1 LNNRALDLNQSI
13 NWLKAGKVLIH
24 PTESIWGLG
33 CDALNESAINL
44 IFKLKKRP
52 LNKSLIVLAE
62 SYFSIKEFVTSL
74 NPDQEKLLNKKW
86 PGPYTFLFTYN
97 KNLPSHLMNETGKI
111 AIRVSNHL
119 PLKNL
124 LKAYKG
130 FMVSTSANFS
140 GQSNINCPNKI
151 LETFANDDIAYYDE
165 SLGDQSKPS
174 QIIDLETGII
184 IRE

>member
-1 LNNRALDLNQSI
+1 MNNRALDLNQSI

>member
-1 LNNRALDLNQSI
+1 MNSKALDLNHSI
-13 NWLKAGKVLIH
+13 NWLRAGKVLVH

-33 CDALNESAINL
+33 CDALNESAINI

-52 LNKSLIVLAE
+52 LNKNLILLVD
-62 SYFSIKEFVTSL
+62 SYFSIKDFVINL
-74 NPDQEKLLNKKW
+74 NSNQEKLINEKW

-97 KNLPSHLMNETGKI
+97 KNLPSHLMNDTGKI

-119 PLKNL
+119 PIKRL
-124 LKAYKG
+124 LECHKG
-130 FMVSTSANFS
+130 YMVSTSANFS
-140 GQSNINCPNKI
+140 GKPNINCPKKI
-151 LETFANDDIAYYDE
+151 LKTFANDDMAYYDE
-165 SLGDQSKPS
+165 SLGNQSKPS

>member
-1 LNNRALDLNQSI
+1 MNNKALDLNQSI
-13 NWLKAGKVLIH
+13 NWLKAGKVLVH

-33 CDALNESAINL
+33 CDALNESAIDL
-44 IFKLKKRP
+44 IFKLKQRP
-52 LNKSLIVLAE
+52 LNKSLILLAE
-62 SYFSIKEFVTSL
+62 SYFTIKEFVTSL
-74 NPDQEKLLNKKW
+74 NPDQEKLLNEKW
-86 PGPYTFLFTYN
+86 PGPHTFLFTYN

-119 PLKNL
+119 PVKNL
-124 LKAYKG
+124 LKVYKG
-130 FMVSTSANFS
+130 FIVSTSANFS

-165 SLGDQSKPS
+165 SLGEQLKPS

>member
-1 LNNRALDLNQSI
+1 MNNKALDLNQSI
-13 NWLKAGKVLIH
+13 NWLKAGKVLVH

-33 CDALNESAINL
+33 CDALNESAINI
-44 IFKLKKRP
+44 IFKLKQRP
-52 LNKSLIVLAE
+52 LNKSLILLAE
-62 SYFSIKEFVTSL
+62 SYFTIKEFVTSL
-74 NPDQEKLLNKKW
+74 NPDQEKLLNEKW
-86 PGPYTFLFTYN
+86 PGPHTFLFTYN

-119 PLKNL
+119 PVKNL
-124 LKAYKG
+124 LKVYKG

-165 SLGDQSKPS
+165 SLGEQLKPS

>member
-1 LNNRALDLNQSI
+1 MNNKALDLNQSI
-13 NWLKAGKVLIH
+13 NWLKAGKVLVH

-62 SYFSIKEFVTSL
+62 SYFSIKKFVTSL
-74 NPDQEKLLNKKW
+74 NPDQEKLLNEKW

-97 KNLPSHLMNETGKI
+97 KNLPDHLMNETGKI

-119 PLKNL
+119 PLKYL

-130 FMVSTSANFS
+130 FMISTSANFS

-165 SLGDQSKPS
+165 LLGDQLKPS
-174 QIIDLETGII
+174 QIIDLETGIT

>member
-1 LNNRALDLNQSI
+1 MNNEALDLNQSI
-13 NWLKAGKVLIH
+13 NWLKAGKVLVH
-24 PTESIWGLG
+24 PTESIWGFG
-33 CDALNESAINL
+33 CDALNESAIDL
-44 IFKLKKRP
+44 IFKLKQRP

-62 SYFSIKEFVTSL
+62 SYFSIKKFVTSL
-74 NPDQEKLLNKKW
+74 NPDQEKLLNEKW

-97 KNLPSHLMNETGKI
+97 KNLPDHLMNETGKI

-119 PLKNL
+119 PLKYL

-165 SLGDQSKPS
+165 LLGDQLKPS
-174 QIIDLETGII
+174 QIIDLETGIT

>member
-1 LNNRALDLNQSI
+1 MNNEALDLNQSI
-13 NWLKAGKVLIH
+13 NWLKAGKVLVH

-33 CDALNESAINL
+33 CDALNESAIDL
-44 IFKLKKRP
+44 IFKLKQRP

-62 SYFSIKEFVTSL
+62 SYFSIKKFVKSL
-74 NPDQEKLLNKKW
+74 NPDQEKLLNEKW

-97 KNLPSHLMNETGKI
+97 KKLPKHLMNDTGKI

-119 PLKNL
+119 PIKYL
-124 LKAYKG
+124 LEGHKG

-140 GQSNINCPNKI
+140 GRSNINCPNKI

-165 SLGDQSKPS
+165 LLGDQSKPS

>member
-1 LNNRALDLNQSI
+1 MNNRALDLNQSI
-13 NWLKAGKVLIH
+13 NWLKAGKVLVH

-44 IFKLKKRP
+44 IFKFKKRP

-74 NPDQEKLLNKKW
+74 NPDQEKLLNEKW

>member
-1 LNNRALDLNQSI
+1 MNSKALDLNHSI
-13 NWLKAGKVLIH
+13 NWLRAGKVLVH

-33 CDALNESAINL
+33 CDALNESAINI

-52 LNKSLIVLAE
+52 LNKNLILLVD
-62 SYFSIKEFVTSL
+62 SYFSIKDFVINL
-74 NPDQEKLLNKKW
+74 NSNQEKLINEKW

-97 KNLPSHLMNETGKI
+97 NNLPSHLMNDTGKI

-119 PLKNL
+119 PLKHL
-124 LKAYKG
+124 LDGYKG
-130 FMVSTSANFS
+130 FMVSTSANLS

-151 LETFANDDIAYYDE
+151 LDTFADDDMAYYDE
-165 SLGDQSKPS
+165 SLGDQPNPS

>member
-1 LNNRALDLNQSI
+1 MNNKALDLNQST

-33 CDALNESAINL
+33 CDALNESSIDL

-52 LNKSLIVLAE
+52 LNKNLILLVD
-62 SYFSIKEFVTSL
+62 SYFSIKDFVINI
-74 NPDQEKLLNKKW
+74 NPDQEKLLNEKW

-97 KNLPSHLMNETGKI
+97 KNLPSHLMNDTGKI

-119 PLKNL
+119 PIKHL
-124 LKAYKG
+124 LEDYKG
-130 FMVSTSANFS
+130 YMVSTSANFS
-140 GQSNINCPNKI
+140 GKPNINCPKKI
-151 LETFANDDIAYYDE
+151 LKTFAKDDMAYYDE
-165 SLGDQSKPS
+165 SLGNQSKPS

-184 IRE
+184 IRQ

>member
-1 LNNRALDLNQSI
+1 MNNKALDLNQSI
-13 NWLKAGKVLIH
+13 NWLKAGKVLVH

-62 SYFSIKEFVTSL
+62 SYFSIKKFVTSL
-74 NPDQEKLLNKKW
+74 NPDQEKLLNEKW

-97 KNLPSHLMNETGKI
+97 KNLPNHLMNDTGKI

-119 PLKNL
+119 PIKQL
-124 LKAYKG
+124 LEDYKG
-130 FMVSTSANFS
+130 YMVSTSANFS
-140 GQSNINCPNKI
+140 GKPNINCPKKI
-151 LETFANDDIAYYDE
+151 LKTFANDDMAYYDE
-165 SLGDQSKPS
+165 PLGNQSKPS

>member
-1 LNNRALDLNQSI
+1 MNNKALDLNQSI
-13 NWLKAGKVLIH
+13 NWLKAGKVLVH

-33 CDALNESAINL
+33 CDALNESAIDL
-44 IFKLKKRP
+44 IFKLKQRP
-52 LNKSLIVLAE
+52 LNKSLILLAE
-62 SYFSIKEFVTSL
+62 SYFTIKEFVTSL
-74 NPDQEKLLNKKW
+74 NPDQEKLLNEKW

-165 SLGDQSKPS
+165 SLGEQLKPS

>member
-1 LNNRALDLNQSI
+1 MNNRALDLNQSI

-165 SLGDQSKPS
+165 SLGKQLKPS

>member
-1 LNNRALDLNQSI
+1 MNNKALDLNQSI
-13 NWLKAGKVLIH
+13 NWLKAGKVLVH

-33 CDALNESAINL
+33 CDALNESAIDL
-44 IFKLKKRP
+44 IFKLKQRP
-52 LNKSLIVLAE
+52 LNKSLILLAE

-74 NPDQEKLLNKKW
+74 NPDQEKLLNEKW
-86 PGPYTFLFTYN
+86 PGPHTFLFTYN

-119 PLKNL
+119 PVKNL
-124 LKAYKG
+124 LKVYKG

-165 SLGDQSKPS
+165 TLGNQLKPS

-184 IRE
+184 LRE

>member
-1 LNNRALDLNQSI
+1 MNNEALDLNQSI
-13 NWLKAGKVLIH
+13 NWLKAGKVLVH
-24 PTESIWGLG
+24 PTESIWGFG
-33 CDALNESAINL
+33 CDALNESAIDL
-44 IFKLKKRP
+44 IFKLKQRP

-62 SYFSIKEFVTSL
+62 SYFSIKKFVTSL
-74 NPDQEKLLNKKW
+74 NPDQEKLLNEKW

-97 KNLPSHLMNETGKI
+97 KNLPNHLMNDTGKI

-119 PLKNL
+119 PIKCL
-124 LKAYKG
+124 LKGYKG

-165 SLGDQSKPS
+165 LLGDQSKPS

>member
-1 LNNRALDLNQSI
+1 MNNKALDLNQSI
-13 NWLKAGKVLIH
+13 NWLKAGKVLVH

-33 CDALNESAINL
+33 CDALNESAIDL
-44 IFKLKKRP
+44 IFKLKQRP
-52 LNKSLIVLAE
+52 LNKSLILLAE

-74 NPDQEKLLNKKW
+74 NPDQEKLLNEKW
-86 PGPYTFLFTYN
+86 PGPHTFLFTYN

-119 PLKNL
+119 PVKNL
-124 LKAYKG
+124 LKVYKG

-165 SLGDQSKPS
+165 SLGEQLKPS

>member
-1 LNNRALDLNQSI
+1 MNNKALDLNQSI
-13 NWLKAGKVLIH
+13 NWLKAGKVLVH

-33 CDALNESAINL
+33 CDALNESAIDL
-44 IFKLKKRP
+44 IFKLKQRP
-52 LNKSLIVLAE
+52 LNKSLILLAE

-74 NPDQEKLLNKKW
+74 NPDQEKLLNEKW
-86 PGPYTFLFTYN
+86 PGPHTFLFTYN

-119 PLKNL
+119 PVKNL
-124 LKAYKG
+124 LKVYKG

-165 SLGDQSKPS
+165 SLGKQLKPS

>member
-1 LNNRALDLNQSI
+1 MNNKALDLNQSI
-13 NWLKAGKVLIH
+13 NWLKAGKVLVH

-33 CDALNESAINL
+33 CDALNESAIDL
-44 IFKLKKRP
+44 IFKLKQRP
-52 LNKSLIVLAE
+52 LNKSLILLAE
-62 SYFSIKEFVTSL
+62 SYFTIKEFVTSL
-74 NPDQEKLLNKKW
+74 NPDQEKLLNEKW
-86 PGPYTFLFTYN
+86 PGPHTFLFTYN

-165 SLGDQSKPS
+165 SLGEQLKPS

>member
-1 LNNRALDLNQSI
+1 MNNKALDLNQSI
-13 NWLKAGKVLIH
+13 NWLKAGKVLVH

-33 CDALNESAINL
+33 CDALNESAIDL
-44 IFKLKKRP
+44 IFKLKQRP
-52 LNKSLIVLAE
+52 LNKSLILLAE
-62 SYFSIKEFVTSL
+62 SYFTIKEFVTSL
-74 NPDQEKLLNKKW
+74 NPDQEKLLNEKW
-86 PGPYTFLFTYN
+86 PGPHTFLFTYN

-119 PLKNL
+119 PVKNL
-124 LKAYKG
+124 LKVYKG
-130 FMVSTSANFS
+130 FIVSTSANFS

-165 SLGDQSKPS
+165 TLGNQLKPS

-184 IRE
+184 LRE

>member
-1 LNNRALDLNQSI
+1 MNNKALDLNQSI
-13 NWLKAGKVLIH
+13 NWLKAGKVLVH

-62 SYFSIKEFVTSL
+62 SYFSIKKFVTSL
-74 NPDQEKLLNKKW
+74 NPDQEKLLNEKW

-97 KNLPSHLMNETGKI
+97 KNLPGHLMNETGKI

-119 PLKNL
+119 PLKYL

-165 SLGDQSKPS
+165 LLGDQSKPS
-174 QIIDLETGII
+174 KIIDLETGII

>member
-1 LNNRALDLNQSI
+1 MNSKALDLNQSI
-13 NWLKAGKVLIH
+13 NWLKAGKVLVH

-33 CDALNESAINL
+33 CDALNESAIDL

-52 LNKSLIVLAE
+52 LNKNLILLAD
-62 SYFSIKEFVTSL
+62 SYFSIKNFVINI
-74 NPDQEKLLNKKW
+74 NPDQEKLLNEKW

-97 KNLPSHLMNETGKI
+97 KNLPSHLMNDTGKI

-119 PLKNL
+119 PIKQL
-124 LKAYKG
+124 LECHKG
-130 FMVSTSANFS
+130 YMVSTSANFS
-140 GQSNINCPNKI
+140 GKPNINCPKKI
-151 LETFANDDIAYYDE
+151 LKTFANDDMAYYDE
-165 SLGDQSKPS
+165 SLGNQSKPS

>member
-1 LNNRALDLNQSI
+1 MNNKALDLNQSI
-13 NWLKAGKVLIH
+13 NWLKAGKVLVH

-62 SYFSIKEFVTSL
+62 SYFSIKKFVTSL
-74 NPDQEKLLNKKW
+74 NPDQEKLLNEKW

-97 KNLPSHLMNETGKI
+97 KNLPDHLMNETGKI

-119 PLKNL
+119 PLKYL

-165 SLGDQSKPS
+165 LLGDQLKPS
-174 QIIDLETGII
+174 QIIDLETGIT

>member
-1 LNNRALDLNQSI
+1 MNNKALDLNQSI
-13 NWLKAGKVLIH
+13 NWLKAGKVLVH

-33 CDALNESAINL
+33 CDALNESAIDL
-44 IFKLKKRP
+44 IFKLKQRP
-52 LNKSLIVLAE
+52 LNKSLILLAE
-62 SYFSIKEFVTSL
+62 SYFTIKEFVTSL
-74 NPDQEKLLNKKW
+74 NPDQEKLLNEKW
-86 PGPYTFLFTYN
+86 PGPHTFLFTYN

-119 PLKNL
+119 PVKNL
-124 LKAYKG
+124 LKVYKG
-130 FMVSTSANFS
+130 FIVSTSANFS

-165 SLGDQSKPS
+165 SLGKQLKPS

>member
-1 LNNRALDLNQSI
+1 MNNKALDLNQSI
-13 NWLKAGKVLIH
+13 NWLKAGKVLVH

-33 CDALNESAINL
+33 CDALNESAIDL
-44 IFKLKKRP
+44 IFKLKQRP
-52 LNKSLIVLAE
+52 LNKSLILLAE
-62 SYFSIKEFVTSL
+62 SYFTIKEFVTSL
-74 NPDQEKLLNKKW
+74 NPDQEKLLNEKW
-86 PGPYTFLFTYN
+86 PGPHTFLFTYN

-119 PLKNL
+119 PVKNL
-124 LKAYKG
+124 LKVYKG

-165 SLGDQSKPS
+165 SLGKQLKPS

>member
-1 LNNRALDLNQSI
+1 MNNEALDLNQSI
-13 NWLKAGKVLIH
+13 NWLKAGKVLVH

-33 CDALNESAINL
+33 CDALNESAIDL
-44 IFKLKKRP
+44 IFKLKQRP

-62 SYFSIKEFVTSL
+62 SYFSIKKFVTSL
-74 NPDQEKLLNKKW
+74 NPDQEKLLNEKW

-119 PLKNL
+119 PLKYL

-130 FMVSTSANFS
+130 FMISTSANFS
-140 GQSNINCPNKI
+140 GQSNINCSNKI